1 MLTPVTTTMQTAR
14 HYKIAQ
20 PQAPDVN
27 DDVRRRVEAMLA
39 DIEAGGIDAVRR
51 WSRELDGWDPESFL
65 ATQDDFERAAAQV
78 DPQLRDQIAFAQHQ
92 VRSFAE
98 AQRATL
104 VDLRVEPLPGVVLGH
119 RHIPVGS
126 VGAYVPGGRYPMLA
140 SSFMTIVV
148 AKAAGVPRVVAVA
161 PPQRDGG
168 IHPAMLYAMWT
179 SGADAVASIGGVQ
192 GLAALAFGLIDDLP
206 PVDMLVGAG
215 NAYVA
220 EAKRQLFGRVGIDL
234 LAGPT
239 EVLVVADAT
248 ADPRIVAADILGQ
261 CEHGLTSA
269 AGVIA
274 IGEDVARAV
283 GAAIDELLTTWPTAE
298 IAGSAWRDHGWIVVA
313 ADDDEAIA
321 LADDA
326 ANEHLEI
333 QVAESKLP
341 VYLARLR
348 NYGSL
353 FLGEQATVAYGDKGV
368 GTNHVLPTSRAA
380 RYTGGLWVGKFLKT
394 CTWQQL
400 TAEGTRA
407 VAPAIAGICEAEHM
421 LGHGLTAT
429 MRLERATA

>member
-1 MLTPVTTTMQTAR
+1 MNPLGETRYRKTPSPPAAGGTDE
-14 HYKIAQ
+14 I
-20 PQAPDVN
+20 
-27 DDVRRRVEAMLA
+27 RRRVESMLA
-39 DIEAGGIDAVRR
+39 EIEQGGADAVRR
-51 WSRELDGWDPESFL
+51 FSRDLDGWDPDSFVL
-65 ATQDDFERAAAQV
+65 DEADFERAAAQL
-78 DPQLRDQIAFAQHQ
+78 DDDLKHHIAFAQRQ
-92 VRSFAE
+92 VRTFAE

-104 VDLRVEPLPGVVLGH
+104 VDLRTEPLPGVVLGH
-119 RHIPVGS
+119 THIPVGS

-148 AKAAGVPRVVAVA
+148 AKAAGVEQVVATA
-161 PPQRDGG
+161 PPQRGGG

-179 SGADAVASIGGVQ
+179 SGADRVVCLGGVQ
-192 GLAALAFGLIDDLP
+192 ALAALAFGLVDEQIA

-239 EVLVVADAT
+239 EVLVIADET
-248 ADPRIVAADILGQ
+248 ADPRIVAADVLGQ
-261 CEHGLTSA
+261 AEHGPTSV

-274 IGEDVARAV
+274 IGEQVADAV
-283 GAAIDELLTTWPTAE
+283 AEQIDDLLTTWPTADV
-298 IAGSAWRDHGWIVVA
+298 AGQSWRDHGWIAIA

-321 LADDA
+321 LANHD
-326 ANEHLEI
+326 ANEHLEV
-333 QVAESKLP
+333 QVDPAKLDD
-341 VYLARLR
+341 YRARLR

-353 FLGEQATVAYGDKGV
+353 FLGDQATVAYGDKGV

-400 TAEGTRA
+400 TEDGTRA
-407 VAPAIAGICEAEHM
+407 VAPTIEAICEAEQM

-429 MRLERATA
+429 MRLQRLGQPTG